1 MPPRAPRE
9 QLPAAQ
15 RLILALD
22 VESLAQAEALMDR
35 LEGLVTRYKIGSQLF
50 TAAGPAAVEAV
61 HKRGAEVFLDLKF
74 HDIPNTVARAVQ
86 AARSLGVAMLTL
98 HVAGGPDMLRAAVEA
113 ARAGEPC
120 PRLIGVTVLTSLDDA
135 DLAMLG
141 IADKVPAHVL
151 RLAEVAWDIGLDG
164 VVCGP
169 HEVAL
174 LRGRFE
180 PDFKLV
186 VPGIRPSGSVVGD
199 QKRARSPAEAVAA
212 GADVLVVGRPIT
224 EAPEPRAAA
233 QAISAEVA
241 AARAA

>member
-1 MPPRAPRE
+1 MKHAPQIFCALDRPD
-9 QLPAAQ
+9 LDGA
-15 RLILALD
+15 LALGR
-22 VESLAQAEALMDR
+22 SLPGAVDGLKVG
-35 LEGLVTRYKIGSQLF
+35 LEFVTANGPDGVRRIVDIGL
-50 TAAGPAAVEAV
+50 P
-61 HKRGAEVFLDLKF
+61 VFLDLKF

-86 AARSLGVAMLTL
+86 AASSLGVAMLTL
-98 HVAGGPDMLRAAVEA
+98 HIAGGPDMLGAAVEA
-113 ARAGEPC
+113 ARAREPC

-135 DLAMLG
+135 DLATLG

-151 RLAEVAWDIGLDG
+151 RLAEVAWDVGLDG
-164 VVCGP
+164 VVCAP

-174 LRGRFE
+174 LRGRFA

-186 VPGIRPSGSVVGD
+186 VPGIRPSGSAVGD

-233 QAISAEVA
+233 QAISAEIA